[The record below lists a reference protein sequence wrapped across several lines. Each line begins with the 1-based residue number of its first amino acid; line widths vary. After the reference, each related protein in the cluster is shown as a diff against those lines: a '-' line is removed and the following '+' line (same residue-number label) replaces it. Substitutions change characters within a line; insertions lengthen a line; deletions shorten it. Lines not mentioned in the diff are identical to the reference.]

1 VPPVQPVATEAVE
14 AALACAMNDEPQG
27 PGGVDAEA
35 EAFVDAVIRDNGV
48 VLFALEW
55 CEFCWA
61 VRKLFARLGI
71 AYRSVDIDSVAYH
84 AGEMGT
90 RIRAV
95 LKARTGSPTIPQI
108 YIGGENVGGSM
119 DLFDAMRAGTMQ
131 KRLDAAGVA
140 YDRESGIDPYDLL
153 PKWLHPRKIA

>member
-1 VPPVQPVATEAVE
+1 
-14 AALACAMNDEPQG
+14 
-27 PGGVDAEA
+27 
-35 EAFVDAVIRDNGV
+35 
-48 VLFALEW
+48 
-55 CEFCWA
+55 

-71 AYRSVDIDSVAYH
+71 AYRSVDIDSVAFH

-95 LKARTGSPTIPQI
+95 LKGRTGSPTIPQI
-108 YIGGENVGGSM
+108 FIGGENIGGAM
-119 DLFDAMRAGTMQ
+119 DLFDAMRAGSMQ
-131 KRLDAAGVA
+131 RRLDAASVD